1 MLNPYTE
8 KKFELGRVVCTP
20 GVHHLIESG
29 KISKD
34 WLLHF
39 VERHQHGDWG
49 DHVCAEDEAVNEEAL
64 ILGHR
69 LFSSYI
75 VVDTQRMWVITE
87 ADRSV
92 TTLLLPREY

>member
-1 MLNPYTE
+1 MLNNPYTE
-8 KKFELGRVVCTP
+8 KKFELGRVGCTP
-20 GVHHLIESG
+20 GVHNLIESG

-49 DHVCAEDEAVNEEAL
+49 DCGAEDEAVNEEAL
-64 ILGHR
+64 ILGRR
-69 LFSSYI
+69 LFSSYV
-75 VVDTQRMWVITE
+75 VVDQQLMWIITE

>member
-1 MLNPYTE
+1 MLNNPYTV

-29 KISKD
+29 KINRD
-34 WLLHF
+34 YLLQF
-39 VERHQHGDWG
+39 VDRHQHGDWG
-49 DHVCAEDEAVNEEAL
+49 DCGEEDEMVNEEAL